1 LATTNS
7 YKAAADTLKGL
18 RPDGRLIVIG
28 VSDEPFTI
36 PLASLELIMN
46 RIQIMG
52 SQQNARE
59 YLYEALD
66 YVVKGKVKAITETY
80 PLDDV
85 ADAYERLANGDV
97 RFRAVITA

>member
-1 LATTNS
+1 
-7 YKAAADTLKGL
+7 
-18 RPDGRLIVIG
+18 
-28 VSDEPFTI
+28 
-36 PLASLELIMN
+36 
-46 RIQIMG
+46 MG